1 MATIRIQQKTADQT
15 MYHNPD
21 MLSDRRSGIL
31 LFIGESFGHALVLVL
46 GLILLNEMAR
56 SGEIG
61 K

>member
-1 MATIRIQQKTADQT
+1 

-21 MLSDRRSGIL
+21 MLSDSRSGIL

-46 GLILLNEMAR
+46 GLSKHNGTVENM
-56 SGEIG
+56 